1 MTEVPR
7 ISPGEMRG
15 KLLQKKALL
24 VCAYETDEKF
34 KQVQL
39 NGAISLSQFE
49 KRLPMLPKASEI
61 VFYCA

>member
-1 MTEVPR
+1 
-7 ISPGEMRG
+7 MRG